1 MSARSCGIDFG
12 TSNSTVAIADAGT
25 ARLLPLEGEHQTLPS
40 AVFWESDGT
49 APEFGRAAIAA
60 YVRGDDGRLMRGLK
74 STLGSAL
81 INEKTR
87 VGNRAISF
95 KDLLARFFGHMKAQ
109 LDAQTDGAI
118 ASVVLGR
125 PVHFVDDDAQGDAN
139 AQTVLQD
146 IARATGFRDIAFQYE
161 PIAAALQYEAGI
173 AREDLVLIVD
183 IGGGTS
189 DFSIVRVSP
198 DRARQADRQADIL
211 ANDGIRVGGTDFD
224 RILSLSDV
232 MPHLGYLSPTGGG
245 KGLMPRHYFLDLAT
259 WHRINMLYTGHTMTD
274 LKALRHAA
282 DRPELIDRLIK
293 VITARTGQSLAMA
306 VEEAKITLAGAD
318 VARIALSQFTGGP
331 NPLATRA
338 RFDEAVAAPVAR
350 IKATLQT
357 LLAQAG
363 LRAGD
368 IGTVF
373 MTGGSSGLPILRATV
388 AEVLPGVPIA
398 TGDMLGSVG
407 TGLALE
413 AQRRFG

>member
-1 MSARSCGIDFG
+1 
-12 TSNSTVAIADAGT
+12 
-25 ARLLPLEGEHQTLPS
+25 
-40 AVFWESDGT
+40 
-49 APEFGRAAIAA
+49 
-60 YVRGDDGRLMRGLK
+60 
-74 STLGSAL
+74 
-81 INEKTR
+81 
-87 VGNRAISF
+87 
-95 KDLLARFFGHMKAQ
+95 
-109 LDAQTDGAI
+109 
-118 ASVVLGR
+118 
-125 PVHFVDDDAQGDAN
+125 
-139 AQTVLQD
+139 
-146 IARATGFRDIAFQYE
+146 
-161 PIAAALQYEAGI
+161 
-173 AREDLVLIVD
+173 
-183 IGGGTS
+183 
-189 DFSIVRVSP
+189 
-198 DRARQADRQADIL
+198 
-211 ANDGIRVGGTDFD
+211 
-224 RILSLSDV
+224 
-232 MPHLGYLSPTGGG
+232 
-245 KGLMPRHYFLDLAT
+245 MPRHYFLDLAT

-293 VITARTGQSLAMA
+293 VITARTGHSLAMA